1 MGKPAALNCFVH
13 WRKSPYT
20 PLSVHDRLDQKY
32 NYIDTC
38 PSVSQELAGEDWDAE
53 AAGAMSEEERER
65 IRLRIHRF
73 RLIDSRQTAG

>member
-1 MGKPAALNCFVH
+1 MVLTRVFAT
-13 WRKSPYT
+13 R
-20 PLSVHDRLDQKY
+20 
-32 NYIDTC
+32 